1 LLAPPNAKVDD
12 GAAGADPNP
21 APEDVSDPNSEA
33 DGAAGLT
40 LATDVGAAAP
50 KANGVCVCVGAAK
63 VPNDGGVDD
72 VVAVAVG

>member
-1 LLAPPNAKVDD
+1 MLVPPNAKVDD

-21 APEDVSDPNSEA
+21 APEDGSDPNSEA

-40 LATDVGAAAP
+40 LATDAGAAAP
-50 KANGVCVCVGAAK
+50 KANGVCVGAAK